1 MKAECQKYGN
11 VLHCLVDKNSDGNVY
26 LMFGD
31 LPSCRRAAQEMN
43 GRWFNRRQIQVAY
56 DYRFAA
62 T

>member
-43 GRWFNRRQIQVAY
+43 GRWFNRRQIQVA
-56 DYRFAA
+56 
-62 T
+62 